1 MQDIVSY
8 ILIVG
13 AVVLPMYFVFLLG
26 NRIIQAVF
34 ENQSMLVSFPF
45 P

>member
-1 MQDIVSY
+1 MDDV
-8 ILIVG
+8 VG
-13 AVVLPMYFVFLLG
+13 YCLMLGAIVLPAYAIFVIG

-34 ENQSMLVSFPF
+34 ENQSMLVSFPI